1 MKCSVEINE
10 KVQTELNATI
20 KRNSIIFIVIGAI
33 LISINIILSVCVGN
47 NYWFDV
53 ILWIGALLFA
63 FGLIYLLTVNKLKKQ
78 VAKDNSICNYEFE
91 EEYMNIATS
100 KNGEVVSNVKFYY
113 KDIVKIKES
122 ENYWFLYP
130 NKTAAYPIEKSKL
143 TPEEL
148 STLKMWVQSAR
159 IIKK

>member
-1 MKCSVEINE
+1 MKCSIEINE
-10 KVQTELNATI
+10 KVQVELNSTI
-20 KRNSIIFIVIGAI
+20 KRNSIISLVIGCIAI
-33 LISINIILSVCVGN
+33 ALYVILSVFIEDSFWLT
-47 NYWFDV
+47 YM
-53 ILWIGALLFA
+53 LWIGAILFA

-91 EEYMNIATS
+91 EEYMNVETI
-100 KNGEVVSNVKFYY
+100 KNGEAISNVKFYY
-113 KDIVKIKES
+113 KDIVKVKETES
-122 ENYWFLYP
+122 YWFLYP
-130 NKTAAYPIEKSKL
+130 NKTAAYPIEKTKL